1 MQKLQLTK
9 EQSDA
14 INQKRYKNKLFALW
28 YRIAFLQDTY
38 GYCSETNPELAK
50 KLRISKRS
58 IASYINELEDLGL
71 IKRVKADYWHRRLY
85 AIRPNL
91 KEEKIEEKQAL
102 ENANKV
108 VDNSNLETENTDV
121 CTTNCTETCT
131 IYINNSKYLNY
142 ENNLSDNIVS
152 NESLSESEAL
162 TLVTEELKKKYPTE
176 IVAEALRIY
185 LFKKMEQK
193 IYSVEKYII
202 GICKNLI
209 KNKKSR
215 IRKIYKRRK
224 REEFEEQQQQK
235 FKQMA
240 QDKAE
245 REQDSNYVMFNEM
258 TTARYERM
266 NVQITDDMYFDWMNE
281 LEEETIE
288 EPQTGLVDKFAPY
301 QTIIFKL

>member
-1 MQKLQLTK
+1 MVEAPFLTEERVLFIMKKLQLTK

-28 YRIAFLQDTY
+28 YRIAFLQDTH

-50 KLRISKRS
+50 KLGISKRS

-91 KEEKIEEKQAL
+91 KEEKIEEKQVL

-152 NESLSESEAL
+152 NESLTSDEEKL
-162 TLVTEELKKKYPTE
+162 NKITEELKEKYPVE

-185 LFKKMEQK
+185 LFKKLEQK
-193 IYSVEKYII
+193 IYSVGKYIE
-202 GICKNLI
+202 GTCKNLI
-209 KNKKSR
+209 RNKKSR

-235 FKQMA
+235 LEQMA

-245 REQDSNYVMFNEM
+245 REANEESVIKMFREMAEDRAKRVTQISNLIGDY
-258 TTARYERM
+258 
-266 NVQITDDMYFDWMNE
+266 DWMNDDTLQFE
-281 LEEETIE
+281 
-288 EPQTGLVDKFAPY
+288 
-301 QTIIFKL
+301 

>member
-1 MQKLQLTK
+1 MRVRMGAS
-9 EQSDA
+9 E
-14 INQKRYKNKLFALW
+14 RKLFA
-28 YRIAFLQDTY
+28 
-38 GYCSETNPELAK
+38 
-50 KLRISKRS
+50 
-58 IASYINELEDLGL
+58 
-71 IKRVKADYWHRRLY
+71 
-85 AIRPNL
+85 IRP
-91 KEEKIEEKQAL
+91 KIEEKPTEEIGNENVL
-102 ENANKV
+102 ENSSKTSSDLVSEPIYNK
-108 VDNSNLETENTDV
+108 DNK
-121 CTTNCTETCT
+121 
-131 IYINNSKYLNY
+131 IMNY
-142 ENNLSDNIVS
+142 ENNLLFCNVS

-162 TLVTEELKKKYPTE
+162 TLVTEELKKKYPVE

>member
-1 MQKLQLTK
+1 MKKLQLTT

-50 KLRISKRS
+50 KLGISKRS

-91 KEEKIEEKQAL
+91 KDEKIEEKQVL
-102 ENANKV
+102 ENANKA

>member
-28 YRIAFLQDTY
+28 YRIAFLQDTH

-50 KLRISKRS
+50 KLGISKRS

-91 KEEKIEEKQAL
+91 KDEKIEEKQVL

-142 ENNLSDNIVS
+142 ENNLSNNIVS
-152 NESLSESEAL
+152 NESLNYDEEKL
-162 TLVTEELKKKYPTE
+162 NKITEELKEKDHVE
-176 IVAEALRIY
+176 ILA
-185 LFKKMEQK
+185 
-193 IYSVEKYII
+193 
-202 GICKNLI
+202 
-209 KNKKSR
+209 
-215 IRKIYKRRK
+215 
-224 REEFEEQQQQK
+224 
-235 FKQMA
+235 
-240 QDKAE
+240 
-245 REQDSNYVMFNEM
+245 
-258 TTARYERM
+258 
-266 NVQITDDMYFDWMNE
+266 
-281 LEEETIE
+281 
-288 EPQTGLVDKFAPY
+288 
-301 QTIIFKL
+301 

>member
-28 YRIAFLQDTY
+28 YRIAFLQDTH

-50 KLRISKRS
+50 KLGISKRS

-71 IKRVKADYWHRRLY
+71 IKRVKTDYWHRRLY

-91 KEEKIEEKQAL
+91 KDEKIEEKQAL
-102 ENANKV
+102 ENANKL
-108 VDNSNLETENTDV
+108 VDNSILETENTDV

-131 IYINNSKYLNY
+131 IYINNSKNLNY
-142 ENNLSDNIVS
+142 KNNLSNIVS
-152 NESLSESEAL
+152 NESLNQI
-162 TLVTEELKKKYPTE
+162 TEELKEKYPTE

-185 LFKKMEQK
+185 LFKKLEQK
-193 IYSVEKYII
+193 IYSVFKYIE

-209 KNKKSR
+209 RNKKSR
-215 IRKIYKRRK
+215 IRKIHKRRK
-224 REEFEEQQQQK
+224 REELAELQQQK
-235 FKQMA
+235 FEQMA

-245 REQDSNYVMFNEM
+245 REANEDSVIKMFREM
-258 TTARYERM
+258 AEDRAKRVREISNLIGDYDWI
-266 NVQITDDMYFDWMNE
+266 NDDTLQFE
-281 LEEETIE
+281 LYANT
-288 EPQTGLVDKFAPY
+288 
-301 QTIIFKL
+301 